1 LAIEFKAS
9 LGLAEQIAEY
19 LGSRIIHLE
28 IKPGER
34 ILEAK
39 LASEMGVSRAPL
51 REALRILEMNGLIDI
66 LPRRG
71 ARVSEMSENSIIGL
85 NDVLKEVLGLVAQ
98 RGVENGTMEDF
109 EKVRVAG
116 QALEEYAEIE
126 DISGYLNATLQFAR
140 ASCRATKNSLLEK
153 VVLFLWPLT
162 SRMQYASL
170 ITQKNGLKKNVE
182 YFQLAQKY
190 YLEGKADMAA
200 KVIRELVENETMNAI
215 KFVRGKGY
223 VNKRL

>member
-1 LAIEFKAS
+1 MAIEFKAS

-200 KVIRELVENETMNAI
+200 KVIRELVENETKNAI

>member
-1 LAIEFKAS
+1 MAIEFKAS

>member
-1 LAIEFKAS
+1 MAIEFKAS

-200 KVIRELVENETMNAI
+200 KVIRELVENETKNAI

-223 VNKRL
+223 VNKQL

>member
-200 KVIRELVENETMNAI
+200 KVIRELVENETKNAI

>member
-34 ILEAK
+34 ILEGK

-170 ITQKNGLKKNVE
+170 ITQKNGLKKNLE
-182 YFQLAQKY
+182 YFQLAQKF

-200 KVIRELVENETMNAI
+200 KVIRELVENETKNAI
-215 KFVRGKGY
+215 KFVREKGY
-223 VNKRL
+223 AK

>member
-1 LAIEFKAS
+1 MAIEFKAS

-170 ITQKNGLKKNVE
+170 ITQKNGLKKNLE